1 VVFDYRVK
9 RWIMVEPFIIAGY
22 RYDYIDT
29 IAVTLSDGQGN
40 AGRSEACGVDY
51 LGETIESLTDQLES
65 IRSRV
70 EADIDLNT
78 LQELLPPGGARNALD
93 CALWD
98 LRCQQSKTTIWQQ
111 ISIVEKPSVATVY
124 TIGLID
130 PKHAAH
136 LAKQHAQYKTIKVK
150 ADASGSLDTLWRIR
164 RARPDAHL
172 VIDANQ
178 SWTWELF
185 HKVHD
190 ELIELEIA
198 MLEQPLPANADEP
211 LADYFG
217 PIKLAADES
226 IQSCAELQNLVEKYQ
241 VVNIKLD
248 KTGGLTE
255 ALQLARRARDMGFEI
270 MVGNMCGSSLA
281 MAPAYVVAQLCTIV
295 DIDGPLLQKEDVA
308 HPLVYSAGNVSP
320 SLGGKLWAGI

>member
-1 VVFDYRVK
+1 MVFEYRVQ
-9 RWIMVEPFIIAGY
+9 RWTMIEPFIIAGY
-22 RYDYIDT
+22 RYDYVDAIV
-29 IAVTLSDGQGN
+29 VTLSDRQGN

-51 LGETIESLTDQLES
+51 LGDTIDSIMAQLES

-98 LRCQQSKTTIWQQ
+98 LRCQQSNKTIWQE
-111 ISIVEKPSVATVY
+111 ISVEEKPSVATVY

-130 PKHAAH
+130 PERAAL

-150 ADASGSLDTLWRIR
+150 ADASGSLETLWHIR
-164 RARPDAHL
+164 KARPDARL
-172 VIDANQ
+172 MIDANQ

-185 HKVHD
+185 QKVHD
-190 ELIELEIA
+190 ELIALDIT
-198 MLEQPLPANADEP
+198 MLEQPLPVNADEP

-226 IQSCAELQNLVEKYQ
+226 IQSCAQLQSLVGKYQ

-255 ALQLARRARDMGFEI
+255 ALQLARRATDMGFEL

-281 MAPAYVVAQLCTIV
+281 MAPAYAIAQLCTIV
-295 DIDGPLLQKEDVA
+295 DIDGPLLQKGDVA

-320 SLGGKLWAGI
+320 SLTGKLWAGI